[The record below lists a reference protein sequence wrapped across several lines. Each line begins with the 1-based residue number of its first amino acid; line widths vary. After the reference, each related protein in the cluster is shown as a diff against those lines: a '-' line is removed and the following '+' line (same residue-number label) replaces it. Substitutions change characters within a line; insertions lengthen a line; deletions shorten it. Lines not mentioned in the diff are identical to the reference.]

1 MSLLSVGGDAGTV
14 GLAGEEDEEII
25 LVGPGLARVSR
36 IGEKLDV
43 CRPVIVRKPAG
54 TVRNVADEY
63 VLLS

>member
-1 MSLLSVGGDAGTV
+1 MSLLSVGGDAWTV

-36 IGEKLDV
+36 VGEKLDV
-43 CRPVIVRKPAG
+43 RRPVIVRKPAG
-54 TVRNVADEY
+54 TVRNAADEY